1 MTKNHSQRKGINIQG
16 TRKRRKL
23 LEASGEAF
31 SKMGYEGTTIRDI
44 ADIAKVQPSA
54 LIYHFDNKK
63 NLFYATLRHHVQEN
77 KNLKSIFEPLEKL
90 DNSATE
96 QSLADAIFATTKN
109 ILTALFGPKGKIPY
123 LRGLLITMLIDGD
136 KFANHIIQEFGVNS
150 MAKADEILKVLRPN
164 LTHGDLFW
172 ARHLYWSM
180 VFYSVVCQQL
190 LLART
195 KEKKYTQEFIYTYAL
210 RMTRSY
216 CSRFNLPA
224 PDGSENWVYNDIT
237 E

>member
-1 MTKNHSQRKGINIQG
+1 MTKNHSQRTGINIQG

-23 LEASGEAF
+23 LDASGEIFA
-31 SKMGYEGTTIRDI
+31 KMGYEGTTIRDI
-44 ADIAKVQPSA
+44 AEVAKVQPSA

-77 KNLKSIFEPLEKL
+77 ENLNSIFTPMNVL
-90 DNSATE
+90 DENSSE
-96 QSLADAIFATTKN
+96 QELSDAIFETTKN
-109 ILTALFGPKGKIPY
+109 ILSALFGPKGKIPY

-150 MAKADEILKVLRPN
+150 MSRADSILKKLRPN
-164 LTHGDLFW
+164 LTGSDLFW

-195 KEKKYTQEFIYTYAL
+195 KEKKYTKEFIDTYAL

-216 CSRFNLPA
+216 CSRFDLPA
-224 PDGSENWVYNDIT
+224 PQGTESWTYKDI
-237 E
+237 EE

>member
-1 MTKNHSQRKGINIQG
+1 MTKNHSQRKGVNIQG
-16 TRKRRKL
+16 TKKRRKL
-23 LEASGEAF
+23 LDASGEAF
-31 SKMGYEGTTIRDI
+31 AKMGYEGTTIRDI

-77 KNLKSIFEPLEKL
+77 KSLNSIFEPMNLL
-90 DNSATE
+90 DENANE
-96 QSLADAIFATTKN
+96 HALADAIFETTKN
-109 ILTALFGPKGKIPY
+109 ILSALFGPKGKIPY

-150 MAKADEILKVLRPN
+150 MAKADVILKKLRPN
-164 LTHGDLFW
+164 LTKSDLFW
-172 ARHLYWSM
+172 SRHLYWSM

-195 KEKKYTQEFIYTYAL
+195 KEKKYTQEFIDTYAL

-216 CSRFNLPA
+216 CSRFDLPE
-224 PDGSENWVYNDIT
+224 PTGTESWIYNDN
-237 E
+237 EE